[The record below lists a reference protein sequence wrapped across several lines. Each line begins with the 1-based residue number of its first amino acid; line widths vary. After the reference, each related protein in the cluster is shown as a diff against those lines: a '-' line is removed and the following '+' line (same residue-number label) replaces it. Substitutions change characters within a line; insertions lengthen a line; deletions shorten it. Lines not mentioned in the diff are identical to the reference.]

1 MLKLTLNLIGYIF
14 GSMLLSFIQI
24 VLALALL
31 SFNYAIILGV
41 IAAHVVGDL
50 LFLQVFRALYLSRRH
65 KKRFIPKAEFIFF
78 ISDKIVIEI
87 VKNLNFKKNQN
98 SAKRHPSEIGRHIVE
113 DGSDEFGAYQHYS
126 VLEPKSRGFVGP
138 RAWNGARDRGAR
150 GIENPSFLATFKGPD
165 PYLAPNSPQLKN
177 IPNSLESSDDSS
189 FYSTADFSNSKPKT
203 GDTNTAL

>member
-1 MLKLTLNLIGYIF
+1 M
-14 GSMLLSFIQI
+14 
-24 VLALALL
+24 
-31 SFNYAIILGV
+31 
-41 IAAHVVGDL
+41 
-50 LFLQVFRALYLSRRH
+50 
-65 KKRFIPKAEFIFF
+65 
-78 ISDKIVIEI
+78 
-87 VKNLNFKKNQN
+87 
-98 SAKRHPSEIGRHIVE
+98 
-113 DGSDEFGAYQHYS
+113 
-126 VLEPKSRGFVGP
+126 GP